1 MCIGRG
7 FALEHEFK
15 TELSKRRLE
24 IAHERLATARA
35 MLDLGDYKAAAN
47 RLYYAVFSAMRAV
60 LALDGF
66 DSKKHSGII
75 ARFRQCYIKSGIFS
89 TEMSKIIDDLE
100 VIREDSDYDDFYII
114 SKEDV
119 SIQSQKAEYF
129 VFEVEKFLITKF
141 DHK

>member
-1 MCIGRG
+1 M
-7 FALEHEFK
+7 EHEFK
-15 TELSKRRLE
+15 IELSKRRLE
-24 IAHERLATARA
+24 VAHERMKTAGIL
-35 MLDLGDYKAAAN
+35 LDAGDYKAVAN

-75 ARFRQCYIKSGIFS
+75 SRFRQSYIKTGTFS

-100 VIREDSDYDDFYII
+100 VIREDSDYDDFFII

-119 SIQSQKAEYF
+119 MIQSQRAEFF
-129 VFEVEKFLITKF
+129 VNEVERYLQEQYNQT
-141 DHK
+141 

>member
-1 MCIGRG
+1 M
-7 FALEHEFK
+7 EHDYK
-15 TELSKRRLE
+15 IELSKRRLE
-24 IAHERLATARA
+24 IAHERLTTAKA
-35 MLDLGDYKAAAN
+35 MLELGDYKASAN
-47 RLYYAVFSAMRAV
+47 RLYYAIFSAMRAV

-75 ARFRQCYIKSGIFS
+75 ARFRQSYIKTGTFS

-119 SIQSQKAEYF
+119 MLQYQRAEFF
-129 VFEVEKFLITKF
+129 VSEVERYLQVQYSQT
-141 DHK
+141 

>member
-1 MCIGRG
+1 M
-7 FALEHEFK
+7 EHEYK
-15 TELSKRRLE
+15 IELSKRRIEL
-24 IAHERLATARA
+24 AHERMNTAGIL
-35 MLDLGDYKAAAN
+35 LDSGDYKAVAN
-47 RLYYAVFSAMRAV
+47 RLYYASFSAMRAV

-75 ARFRQCYIKSGIFS
+75 ARFRQSYIKTGTFS

-119 SIQSQKAEYF
+119 MLQYQRAEFF
-129 VFEVEKFLITKF
+129 VSEVERYLQVQYNQT
-141 DHK
+141 

>member
-1 MCIGRG
+1 M
-7 FALEHEFK
+7 AHEYK
-15 TELSKRRLE
+15 IELSKRRLE
-24 IAHERLATARA
+24 VAHERMNTAGIL
-35 MLDLGDYKAAAN
+35 LDVGDYKAVAN

-75 ARFRQCYIKSGIFS
+75 ARFRQSYIKTGTFS

-100 VIREDSDYDDFYII
+100 VIREDSDYDDFFII

-119 SIQSQKAEYF
+119 MIQSQRAEFF
-129 VFEVEKFLITKF
+129 VNEVERYLQEQYNQT
-141 DHK
+141 

>member
-1 MCIGRG
+1 M
-7 FALEHEFK
+7 EHEYK
-15 TELSKRRLE
+15 IELSKRRLE
-24 IAHERLATARA
+24 IAHERLTTAKA
-35 MLDLGDYKAAAN
+35 MLELGDYKASAN
-47 RLYYAVFSAMRAV
+47 RLYYAIFSAMRAV

-75 ARFRQCYIKSGIFS
+75 ARFRQSYIKTGTFS

-119 SIQSQKAEYF
+119 MLQYQRAEFF
-129 VFEVEKFLITKF
+129 VSEVERYLQVQYSQT
-141 DHK
+141 

>member
-1 MCIGRG
+1 M
-7 FALEHEFK
+7 EHEYK
-15 TELSKRRLE
+15 IELSKRRLE
-24 IAHERLATARA
+24 IAHERLATAKVL
-35 MLDLGDYKAAAN
+35 LDTGDYKAVAN

-75 ARFRQCYIKSGIFS
+75 ARFRQSYIKTGIFN

-119 SIQSQKAEYF
+119 EIQAQRADYF
-129 VFEVEKFLITKF
+129 ISEIENYLQNQYKQ
-141 DHK
+141 